1 MPLMPVDS
9 PGVGNHSES
18 RLLESWLSGSGEEG
32 SRSEVPST
40 HRKEKNAIIKKKV
53 YGVLVSYP

>member
-9 PGVGNHSES
+9 PGVGNNSES

-32 SRSEVPST
+32 CRSEVPST
-40 HRKEKNAIIKKKV
+40 YRKEKNAIIKKKV

>member
-9 PGVGNHSES
+9 PGVGNNSES

-40 HRKEKNAIIKKKV
+40 YRKEKNAIIKKKV